1 MNLQSGVDNMQ
12 LDEFEQIKADFQKA
26 DVDRKVTMYVE
37 AQGLTQDQ
45 YKELLRMFPLD
56 QLNKLEAALQ

>member
-1 MNLQSGVDNMQ
+1 MQ